1 MKDRIERKAIS
12 LARSS
17 SRMMMSG
24 WEFSLDS
31 SRRVKWPRKTRLAWW
46 VRGLCLMVGLMCFIS
61 RWSIMVS
68 EFLIDAEEVI
78 SSIIR
83 STDAQDQV
91 GMSLT

>member
-1 MKDRIERKAIS
+1 
-12 LARSS
+12 
-17 SRMMMSG
+17 
-24 WEFSLDS
+24 
-31 SRRVKWPRKTRLAWW
+31 
-46 VRGLCLMVGLMCFIS
+46 
-61 RWSIMVS
+61 MVS